1 MPYFSFVSG
10 QVRAQESR
18 LLSTSQVDRMV
29 GAKSV
34 EEAFRVLVE
43 SNYAEFIDEQANVND
58 FYSIIR
64 QGLFETKE
72 LLMKGS
78 ENDFGLRF
86 LWIQFDVNNLKRA
99 LKARIIDGESSITE
113 FSDRMG
119 YSNLAMLSQAELE
132 ALVFQHQNHRRIPF
146 VIHSVVERAEAI
158 YEENDKNFLYVE
170 YALDK
175 AMAEFF
181 MSLRNERAPSP
192 FLQKLVRHWID
203 RINFRNLSR
212 SILIRK
218 DSVPYEAWLEGGNIA
233 FYAVAKIKS
242 AAELAKYAER
252 TKFQMVASEIKE
264 DDPVGSIKAIERE
277 LDRYYYDFLKWE
289 SIGEGPCLAVLINYF
304 EQRMKNAQTLRLIMY
319 GKFNGLEKETIY
331 KLLSEI

>member
-18 LLSTSQVDRMV
+18 LLSSAQIDRMV
-29 GAKSV
+29 GAKTL
-34 EEAFRVLVE
+34 EDAFRVLVE
-43 SNYAEFIDEQANVND
+43 SNYAEFIDEQTTVQD

-64 QGLFETKE
+64 QGLMETKD

-78 ENDFGLRF
+78 ENDLGLRF

-99 LKARIIDGESSITE
+99 LKARVIDGASGIED
-113 FSDRMG
+113 FSDKAG

-132 ALVFQHQNHRRIPF
+132 ALVFQRQNHRRIPF

-158 YEENDKNFLYVE
+158 YEQHDKNFLFVE

-175 AMAEFF
+175 AMSEFF
-181 MSLRNERAPSP
+181 MDLRNERAPSS

-203 RINFRNLSR
+203 RINFRNLAR

-218 DSVPYEAWLEGGNIA
+218 EVLPYEAWLEGGNIA
-233 FYAVAKIKS
+233 FYAVEKIKTPL
-242 AAELAKYAER
+242 ELAKYAER
-252 TKFQMVASEIKE
+252 TKFQMVAAEIKE
-264 DDPVGSIKAIERE
+264 DDPVGSVKAIERE
-277 LDRYYYDFLKWE
+277 LDRFYYDFLKWE

-304 EQRMKNAQTLRLIMY
+304 EQRMRNAQILRLIMY
-319 GKFNGLEKETIY
+319 GKFNGLEEDTIY
-331 KLLSEI
+331 KLLAEV